1 MAREALLAKRITDQD
16 ATMRYTPAVAV
27 TAGQVVKVDISDTR
41 CIAGVALETLA
52 AGATGTID
60 IANVYDFPC
69 GSAETFSAGDQVFWD
84 HEGNL
89 AIPQA
94 SANGTDDFCLGTC
107 VKARAISDKAYV
119 RVRLNFGDQAYV
131 RNSSSSSSS
140 SSSSGS
146 SGSSSSSSSS

>member
-16 ATMRYTPAVAV
+16 ATMRHTPAVAV

-69 GSAETFSAGDQVFWD
+69 GSVETFSAGDQVFWD

-89 AIPQA
+89 AIPQ
-94 SANGTDDFCLGTC
+94 GQQTG
-107 VKARAISDKAYV
+107 RMISVWVHVSRQERYLIKRMFVFA
-119 RVRLNFGDQAYV
+119 
-131 RNSSSSSSS
+131 
-140 SSSSGS
+140 
-146 SGSSSSSSSS
+146 